1 MFMQTQ
7 LGYDPKAIRA
17 LFDEMASTYAIVN
30 FIASFGFAARWRH
43 PLVQGLPLANASHV
57 VDLMSGMNEL
67 CRSVAP
73 HAAPTLRLTAIDIS
87 PEMIDRARKNWPFP
101 VEIHLRD
108 VLAWDSEPACADAV
122 ISSFGLKT
130 FDRTQQ
136 QQLSERVARLLRPG
150 GVFSFVEISVPPARL
165 LQLPYLFY
173 LNRVIPLIGRLF
185 LGNPANYRLL
195 GVYTQAFGTC
205 HHFAQCLRQQGL
217 EVYEHPY
224 FFGCATGVR
233 GVKPLNWVRGRLRS
247 PGRQPAS
254 SIGRSLLPNSQIEHL
269 PKSNP
274 VRLRSSPIRFLPI

>member
-1 MFMQTQ
+1 VIVPVPAQTQ
-7 LGYDPKAIRA
+7 PGYDSNAVRA
-17 LFDEMASTYAIVN
+17 LFDEMAATYGIVN

-43 PLVQGLPLANASHV
+43 QLVQGLPLASASHV

-73 HAAPTLRLTAIDIS
+73 HAAPTMRLTAIDIS
-87 PEMIDRARKNWPFP
+87 QEMTRRARMHWPFR
-101 VEIHLRD
+101 VEIHLQD
-108 VLAWDSEPACADAV
+108 VLTWDSEPACADAV

-165 LQLPYLFY
+165 LQFPYLFY
-173 LNRVIPLIGRLF
+173 LNRVIPWIGRLF

-205 HHFAQCLRQQGL
+205 RHFAECLRQQGL
-217 EVYEHPY
+217 EVSEVSY

-233 GVKPLNWVRGRLRS
+233 GMRPH
-247 PGRQPAS
+247 A
-254 SIGRSLLPNSQIEHL
+254 
-269 PKSNP
+269 
-274 VRLRSSPIRFLPI
+274 